1 MLQGVSVVRCIPC
14 LVGLILMGLPI
25 AASSQTETVL
35 YNFPGSPTDGFQ
47 PAGGLVLD
55 SSGNLFGTTAAG
67 SETLCD
73 LGEVYGCG
81 IVYELV
87 VKSPNVYTEK
97 VLYSFG
103 SNSPTSDG
111 ASPLAG
117 LIVDGSG
124 NLYGTTTY
132 GGYGGSPVC
141 LVDVGVDGCGTVFE
155 LVKSSGVYTENLLY
169 TFMGTDGAY
178 PFAGL
183 TRDSSGNLYGTTLS
197 GGACGHGTVF
207 ELVYSSET
215 YTEKVLYSFGCT
227 SGDGW
232 APYAGLVMDAAGNLY
247 GTTERTDKNSGSL

>member
-1 MLQGVSVVRCIPC
+1 
-14 LVGLILMGLPI
+14 MGLPI

-132 GGYGGSPVC
+132 GGYGGS
-141 LVDVGVDGCGTVFE
+141 DFD
-155 LVKSSGVYTENLLY
+155 
-169 TFMGTDGAY
+169 
-178 PFAGL
+178 
-183 TRDSSGNLYGTTLS
+183 TLIWPPS
-197 GGACGHGTVF
+197 I
-207 ELVYSSET
+207 L
-215 YTEKVLYSFGCT
+215 
-227 SGDGW
+227 
-232 APYAGLVMDAAGNLY
+232 
-247 GTTERTDKNSGSL
+247 

>member
-1 MLQGVSVVRCIPC
+1 MLEGVSVVRCIPC

-47 PAGGLVLD
+47 PAGGLVL
-55 SSGNLFGTTAAG
+55 
-67 SETLCD
+67 
-73 LGEVYGCG
+73 
-81 IVYELV
+81 
-87 VKSPNVYTEK
+87 
-97 VLYSFG
+97 
-103 SNSPTSDG
+103 
-111 ASPLAG
+111 
-117 LIVDGSG
+117 DGSG

-232 APYAGLVMDAAGNLY
+232 APYAGLIMDAAGNLY